1 MSKNQSSFKVL
12 SDRDHILMRAGMYIG
27 SISLET
33 VTQLVDFKQ
42 KELKIVPGLL
52 KIINEIIDN
61 SIDEAIRTEFK
72 FANKISVNIDTE
84 NNIVTVTDNGRGIP
98 VVEHNGIYQAEASWT
113 KAKAGTSF
121 SDDRTTIGTN
131 GVGSFATNCFSTSFI
146 GQSCDGTYKITVD
159 CQDNC
164 NADLIRTTKTKS
176 TKNGTSVSF
185 RPDLKRFGIESIT
198 EDHLEVL
205 KDRLFNIQICYPD
218 IQFEFNGTKIK
229 TGNTT
234 QIASR
239 IHQDA
244 LPLSANTD
252 ATKIILAPSGDDQ
265 EFRFTSYVNGLNL
278 TNGGNHIDYIMNNIC
293 NELRPLIKRK
303 WKIEV
308 LPAQIK
314 QHLFLGIWTSG
325 FVNPKFDSQ
334 SKERLTN
341 TQAEISQFFNSLDY
355 AKIAKKIMV
364 TENIIMPM
372 IEAILYK
379 KEQAE
384 KKAAKAALKSSAK
397 IKSDK
402 LVAATNKDPEAMSI
416 FLAEGLCFDENTVV
430 WTSGGIRT
438 GKALKIGD
446 YVMTHNGNIK
456 RIISKSR
463 SLKKGIRVNGRI
475 YSPEHR
481 LYVYNKISDNFEF
494 VAVKD
499 LNKTDFKL
507 LSMLPIEE
515 GLQNHLYIVDKVEG
529 TTNTIS
535 FLNGDLSPITF
546 SDNHDIILFNENGF
560 YVDRIRN
567 VVPRMVMVL

>member
-27 SISLET
+27 SISLES

-84 NNIVTVTDNGRGIP
+84 SNIVTVTDNGRGIP
-98 VVEHNGIYQAEASWT
+98 VVEHNGLYQAEASWT

-146 GQSCDGTYKITVD
+146 GQSCDGTYKVTVD
-159 CQDNC
+159 CQDSC
-164 NADLIRTTKTKS
+164 NPDLIKTTKTKS
-176 TKNGTSVSF
+176 SKNGTTVTF
-185 RPDLKRFGIESIT
+185 KPDLKRFGIETIT

-218 IQFEFNGTKIK
+218 IQFEFNGAKIK
-229 TGNTT
+229 TGNTS

-244 LPLSANTD
+244 LPLSANSDT
-252 ATKIILAPSGDDQ
+252 TKIILAPSGDDQ

-308 LPAQIK
+308 LPANIK

-341 TQAEISQFFNSLDY
+341 TQGEISSFFNSLDY
-355 AKIAKKIMV
+355 NKIAKKIMA

-402 LVAATNKDPEAMSI
+402 LISAVNKNPEEMSI
-416 FLAEGLCFDENTVV
+416 FLAEGLCFDENAFV
-430 WTSGGIRT
+430 WTSNGIRT

-446 YVMTHNGNIK
+446 YVMTHNGNLK

-463 SLKKGIRVNGRI
+463 SLKKGIRLNGRI
-475 YSPEHR
+475 YSSEHK
-481 LYVYNKISDNFEF
+481 LYVYNKVSDEFEF

-499 LNKTDFKL
+499 LNHTDYKL

-529 TTNTIS
+529 NMVS
-535 FLNGDLSPITF
+535 FLNGDLAPITF
-546 SDNHDIILFNENGF
+546 SDNHDIIFFNENGF
-560 YVDRIRN
+560 YVDRIHN
-567 VVPRMVMVL
+567 VIPRMVMVL

>member
-416 FLAEGLCFDENTVV
+416 FLAEGLCFDENAVV

-529 TTNTIS
+529 NTIS

>member
-416 FLAEGLCFDENTVV
+416 FLAEGLCFDENSVV

-463 SLKKGIRVNGRI
+463 SLKKGIRVNGRT

-529 TTNTIS
+529 NTIS

>member
-446 YVMTHNGNIK
+446 YVMTHSGNIK

-529 TTNTIS
+529 NTIS
-535 FLNGDLSPITF
+535 FLNDDLSPITF

>member
-529 TTNTIS
+529 TNTIS

>member
-1 MSKNQSSFKVL
+1 
-12 SDRDHILMRAGMYIG
+12 MRAGMYIG
-27 SISLET
+27 SISLES

-84 NNIVTVTDNGRGIP
+84 SNIVTVTDNGRGIP
-98 VVEHNGIYQAEASWT
+98 VVEHNGLYQAEASWT

-146 GQSCDGTYKITVD
+146 GQSCDGTYRVTVD

-164 NADLIRTTKTKS
+164 NPDLIKTTKTKS
-176 TKNGTSVSF
+176 SKNGTTVTF
-185 RPDLKRFGIESIT
+185 KPDLKRFGIETIT

-218 IQFEFNGTKIK
+218 IQFEFNGAKIK
-229 TGNTT
+229 TGNTS

-244 LPLSANTD
+244 LPLSANSDT
-252 ATKIILAPSGDDQ
+252 TKIILAPSGDDQ

-355 AKIAKKIMV
+355 NKIAKKIMA

-402 LVAATNKDPEAMSI
+402 LISAVNKNPEEMSI
-416 FLAEGLCFDENTVV
+416 FLAEGLCFDENALV
-430 WTSGGIRT
+430 WTSNGIRT

-446 YVMTHNGNIK
+446 YVMTHNGNLK

-463 SLKKGIRVNGRI
+463 SIKKGIRLNGRI
-475 YSPEHR
+475 YSSNHK
-481 LYVYNKISDNFEF
+481 LYVYNKLSDDFEF

-499 LNKTDFKL
+499 LNRTNYKL

-529 TTNTIS
+529 NTVS
-535 FLNGDLSPITF
+535 FLNGDLAPIAF
-546 SDNHDIILFNENGF
+546 SDSHDIILFNESGF
-560 YVDRIRN
+560 YVDKIYS
-567 VVPRMVMVL
+567 VIPRMIMVL

>member
-355 AKIAKKIMV
+355 AKIAKKIMA

-529 TTNTIS
+529 TNTIS

>member
-1 MSKNQSSFKVL
+1 
-12 SDRDHILMRAGMYIG
+12 MRAGMYIG
-27 SISLET
+27 STSLET
-33 VTQLVDFKQ
+33 INQFINFKQ
-42 KELKIVPGLL
+42 SELKVVPGLL

-72 FANKISVNIDTE
+72 FANKISINIDTE
-84 NNIVTVTDNGRGIP
+84 KNIISVSDNGRGIP

-146 GQSCDGTYKITVD
+146 GESCDGKEKITVD

-164 NADLIRTTKTKS
+164 NPDLIRTTKTKS
-176 TKNGTSVSF
+176 TKNGTTVTF
-185 RPDLKRFGIESIT
+185 KPDLKRFGLSEIT
-198 EDHLEVL
+198 EDHLIVL
-205 KDRLFNIQICYPD
+205 KDRLYNVQICYPE
-218 IQFEFNGTKIK
+218 IQFEFNKEKIK
-229 TGNTT
+229 TGTT
-234 QIASR
+234 AQIASR
-239 IHQDA
+239 IHSDA
-244 LPLSANTD
+244 LPLSSNMD
-252 ATKIILAPSGDDQ
+252 ITKIILAPSGDDQ
-265 EFRFTSYVNGLNL
+265 EFRYVSYVNGLNL
-278 TNGGNHIDYIMNNIC
+278 INGGSHIDYIMNNIC
-293 NELRPLIKRK
+293 NELRPMIKRK

-308 LPAQIK
+308 VPSQIK

-325 FVNPKFDSQ
+325 FTNPKFDSQ

-341 TQAEISQFFNSLDY
+341 TQAEISGFFNSLDY
-355 AKIAKKIMV
+355 PKIAKKIIS
-364 TENIIMPM
+364 TDNIIMPM
-372 IEAILYK
+372 IEAILYR

-402 LVAATNKDPEAMSI
+402 LIPAVNKNPEEMSI
-416 FLAEGLCFDENTVV
+416 FLAEGLCFDENVLV
-430 WTSGGIRT
+430 WTNTGIKSG
-438 GKALKIGD
+438 KSLQIGD
-446 YVMTHNGNIK
+446 YVMTHNGNLK

-463 SLKKGIRVNGRI
+463 SLKKGIRLNGKI

-499 LNKTDFKL
+499 LNKNNFKL

-515 GLQNHLYIVDKVEG
+515 GLVNHLYIINKVDS
-529 TTNTIS
+529 NTVS
-535 FLNGDLSPITF
+535 FLNGKPSITF
-546 SDNHDIILFNENGF
+546 SDSHDIILFNEHGF
-560 YVDRIRN
+560 YVDRIKN
-567 VVPRMVMVL
+567 IVPGMVIVI

>member
-27 SISLET
+27 SISLES

-84 NNIVTVTDNGRGIP
+84 SNIVTVTDNGRGIP
-98 VVEHNGIYQAEASWT
+98 VVEHNGLYQAEASWT

-146 GQSCDGTYKITVD
+146 GQSCDGTYKVTVD
-159 CQDNC
+159 CQDSC
-164 NADLIRTTKTKS
+164 NPDLIKTTKTKS
-176 TKNGTSVSF
+176 SKNGTTVTF
-185 RPDLKRFGIESIT
+185 KPDLKRFGIETIT

-218 IQFEFNGTKIK
+218 IQFEFNGAKIK
-229 TGNTT
+229 TGNTS

-244 LPLSANTD
+244 LPLSANSDT
-252 ATKIILAPSGDDQ
+252 TKIILAPSGDDQ

-308 LPAQIK
+308 LPANIK

-341 TQAEISQFFNSLDY
+341 TQGEISSFFNSLDY
-355 AKIAKKIMV
+355 NKIAKKIMA

-402 LVAATNKDPEAMSI
+402 LISAVNKNPEEMSI
-416 FLAEGLCFDENTVV
+416 FLAEGLCFDENAFV
-430 WTSGGIRT
+430 WTSNGIRT

-446 YVMTHNGNIK
+446 YVMTHNGNLK

-463 SLKKGIRVNGRI
+463 SLKKGIRLNGRI
-475 YSPEHR
+475 YSAEHK
-481 LYVYNKISDNFEF
+481 LYVYNKVSDEFEF

-499 LNKTDFKL
+499 LNHTDYKL

-529 TTNTIS
+529 NMVS
-535 FLNGDLSPITF
+535 FLNGDLAPITF
-546 SDNHDIILFNENGF
+546 SDNHDIIFFNENGF
-560 YVDRIRN
+560 YVDRIHN
-567 VVPRMVMVL
+567 VIPRMVMVL

>member
-27 SISLET
+27 SISLES

-84 NNIVTVTDNGRGIP
+84 SNIVTVTDNGRGIP
-98 VVEHNGIYQAEASWT
+98 VVEHNGLYQAEASWT

-146 GQSCDGTYKITVD
+146 GQSCDGTYRVTVD

-164 NADLIRTTKTKS
+164 NPDLIKTTKTKS
-176 TKNGTSVSF
+176 SKNGTTVTF
-185 RPDLKRFGIESIT
+185 KPDLKRFGIETIT
-198 EDHLEVL
+198 EEHLEVL

-218 IQFEFNGTKIK
+218 IQFEFNGAKIK
-229 TGNTT
+229 TGNTS

-244 LPLSANTD
+244 LPLSANSDT
-252 ATKIILAPSGDDQ
+252 TKIILAPSGDDQ

-341 TQAEISQFFNSLDY
+341 TQAEISSFFNSLDY
-355 AKIAKKIMV
+355 NKIAKKIMA

-402 LVAATNKDPEAMSI
+402 LISAVNKNPEEMSI
-416 FLAEGLCFDENTVV
+416 FLAEGLSALSSFLPSRDPSKHAGYALRGKVMNTHGMKREEVALNKELAELLSIIGLDLYSTQINEDPKDLFELEYEGESFIV
-430 WTSGGIRT
+430 AYNDSIITKSG
-438 GKALKIGD
+438 KQL
-446 YVMTHNGNIK
+446 
-456 RIISKSR
+456 
-463 SLKKGIRVNGRI
+463 RVNELQTLKEGRM
-475 YSPEHR
+475 ST
-481 LYVYNKISDNFEF
+481 L
-494 VAVKD
+494 
-499 LNKTDFKL
+499 T
-507 LSMLPIEE
+507 
-515 GLQNHLYIVDKVEG
+515 
-529 TTNTIS
+529 
-535 FLNGDLSPITF
+535 
-546 SDNHDIILFNENGF
+546 
-560 YVDRIRN
+560 
-567 VVPRMVMVL
+567 

>member
-27 SISLET
+27 SISLES

-84 NNIVTVTDNGRGIP
+84 SNIVTVTDNGRGIP
-98 VVEHNGIYQAEASWT
+98 VVEHNGLYQAEASWT

-146 GQSCDGTYKITVD
+146 GQSCDGTYKVIVD

-164 NADLIRTTKTKS
+164 NPDLIKTTKTKS
-176 TKNGTSVSF
+176 SKNGTTVTF
-185 RPDLKRFGIESIT
+185 KPDLKRFGIETIT

-218 IQFEFNGTKIK
+218 IQFEFNGAKIK
-229 TGNTT
+229 TGNTS

-244 LPLSANTD
+244 LPLSANSDT
-252 ATKIILAPSGDDQ
+252 TKIILAPSGDDQ

-355 AKIAKKIMV
+355 NKIAKKIMA

-402 LVAATNKDPEAMSI
+402 LISAVNKNPEEMSI
-416 FLAEGLCFDENTVV
+416 FLAEGLSALSSFLPSRDPSKHAGYALRGKVMNTHGMKREEVALNKELAELLSIIGLDLYSTQINEDPKDLFELEYEGESFIV
-430 WTSGGIRT
+430 APNDIIIDTKSG
-438 GKALKIGD
+438 KQL
-446 YVMTHNGNIK
+446 
-456 RIISKSR
+456 
-463 SLKKGIRVNGRI
+463 RVNELQTLKEGRM
-475 YSPEHR
+475 ST
-481 LYVYNKISDNFEF
+481 L
-494 VAVKD
+494 
-499 LNKTDFKL
+499 T
-507 LSMLPIEE
+507 
-515 GLQNHLYIVDKVEG
+515 
-529 TTNTIS
+529 
-535 FLNGDLSPITF
+535 
-546 SDNHDIILFNENGF
+546 
-560 YVDRIRN
+560 
-567 VVPRMVMVL
+567 

>member
-1 MSKNQSSFKVL
+1 
-12 SDRDHILMRAGMYIG
+12 MRAGMYIG
-27 SISLET
+27 SISLES

-84 NNIVTVTDNGRGIP
+84 SNIVTVTDNGRGIP
-98 VVEHNGIYQAEASWT
+98 VVEHNGLYQAEASWT

-146 GQSCDGTYKITVD
+146 GQSCDGTYKVTVD

-164 NADLIRTTKTKS
+164 NPDLIKTTKTKS
-176 TKNGTSVSF
+176 SKNGTTVTF
-185 RPDLKRFGIESIT
+185 KPDLKRFGIETIT

-218 IQFEFNGTKIK
+218 IQFEFNGAKIK
-229 TGNTT
+229 TGNTS

-244 LPLSANTD
+244 LPLSANSDT
-252 ATKIILAPSGDDQ
+252 TKIILAPSGDDQ

-355 AKIAKKIMV
+355 NKIAKKIMA

-402 LVAATNKDPEAMSI
+402 LISAVNKNPEEMSI
-416 FLAEGLCFDENTVV
+416 FLAEGLCFDENALV
-430 WTSGGIRT
+430 WTSNGIRT

-446 YVMTHNGNIK
+446 YVMTHNGNLK

-463 SLKKGIRVNGRI
+463 SIKKGIRLNGRI
-475 YSPEHR
+475 YSPEHK
-481 LYVYNKISDNFEF
+481 LYVYNKLSDDFEF

-499 LNKTDFKL
+499 LNRTNYKL

-529 TTNTIS
+529 NTVS
-535 FLNGDLSPITF
+535 FLNGDLAPITF
-546 SDNHDIILFNENGF
+546 SDNHDIILFNESGF
-560 YVDRIRN
+560 YVDKIHN
-567 VVPRMVMVL
+567 VIPRMVMVL

>member
-27 SISLET
+27 SISLES

-84 NNIVTVTDNGRGIP
+84 SNIVTVTDNGRGIP
-98 VVEHNGIYQAEASWT
+98 VVEHNGLYQAEASWT

-146 GQSCDGTYKITVD
+146 GQSCDGTYRVTVD

-164 NADLIRTTKTKS
+164 NPDLIKTTKTKS
-176 TKNGTSVSF
+176 SKNGTTVTF
-185 RPDLKRFGIESIT
+185 KPDLKRFGIETIT

-218 IQFEFNGTKIK
+218 MQFEFNGAKIK
-229 TGNTT
+229 TGNTS

-244 LPLSANTD
+244 LPLSANSDT
-252 ATKIILAPSGDDQ
+252 TKIILAPSGDDQ

-355 AKIAKKIMV
+355 NKIAKKIMA

-402 LVAATNKDPEAMSI
+402 LISAVNKNPEEMSI
-416 FLAEGLCFDENTVV
+416 FLAEGLCFDENALV
-430 WTSGGIRT
+430 WTSNGIRT

-446 YVMTHNGNIK
+446 YVMTHNGNLK

-463 SLKKGIRVNGRI
+463 SIKKGIRLNGRI
-475 YSPEHR
+475 YSNNHK
-481 LYVYNKISDNFEF
+481 LYVYNKLSDDFEF

-499 LNKTDFKL
+499 LNCTNYKL

-529 TTNTIS
+529 NTVS
-535 FLNGDLSPITF
+535 FLNGDLAPITF
-546 SDNHDIILFNENGF
+546 SDNHDIILFNESGF
-560 YVDRIRN
+560 YVDKIHS
-567 VVPRMVMVL
+567 VIPRMIMVL

>member
-27 SISLET
+27 SISLES

-84 NNIVTVTDNGRGIP
+84 SNIVTVTDNGRGIP
-98 VVEHNGIYQAEASWT
+98 VVEHNGLYQAEASWT

-146 GQSCDGTYKITVD
+146 GQSCDGTYKVTVD

-164 NADLIRTTKTKS
+164 NPDLIKTTKTKS
-176 TKNGTSVSF
+176 SKNGTTVTF
-185 RPDLKRFGIESIT
+185 KPDLKRFGIETIT

-218 IQFEFNGTKIK
+218 IQFEFNGAKIK
-229 TGNTT
+229 TGNTS

-244 LPLSANTD
+244 LPLSANSDT
-252 ATKIILAPSGDDQ
+252 TKIILAPSGDDQ

-355 AKIAKKIMV
+355 NKIAKKIMA

-402 LVAATNKDPEAMSI
+402 LISAVNKNPEEMSI
-416 FLAEGLCFDENTVV
+416 FLAEGLCFDENALV
-430 WTSGGIRT
+430 WTSNGIRT

-446 YVMTHNGNIK
+446 YVMTHNGNLK

-463 SLKKGIRVNGRI
+463 SIKKGIRLNGRI
-475 YSPEHR
+475 YSPEHK
-481 LYVYNKISDNFEF
+481 LYVYNKLSDDFEF

-499 LNKTDFKL
+499 LNRTNYKL

-529 TTNTIS
+529 NTVS
-535 FLNGDLSPITF
+535 FLNGDLAPITF
-546 SDNHDIILFNENGF
+546 SDNHDIILFNESGF
-560 YVDRIRN
+560 YVDKIHN
-567 VVPRMVMVL
+567 VIPRMVMVL

>member
-529 TTNTIS
+529 NTIS

>member
-1 MSKNQSSFKVL
+1 
-12 SDRDHILMRAGMYIG
+12 MYIG
-27 SISLET
+27 SISLES

-84 NNIVTVTDNGRGIP
+84 SNIVTVTDNGRGIP
-98 VVEHNGIYQAEASWT
+98 VVEHNGLYQAEASWT

-146 GQSCDGTYKITVD
+146 GQSCDGTYRVTVD

-164 NADLIRTTKTKS
+164 NPDLIKTTKTKS
-176 TKNGTSVSF
+176 SKNGTTVTF
-185 RPDLKRFGIESIT
+185 KPDLKRFGIETIT

-218 IQFEFNGTKIK
+218 IQFEFNGAKIK
-229 TGNTT
+229 TGNTS

-244 LPLSANTD
+244 LPLSANSDT
-252 ATKIILAPSGDDQ
+252 TKIILAPSGDDQ

-355 AKIAKKIMV
+355 NKIAKKIMA

-402 LVAATNKDPEAMSI
+402 LISAVNKNPEEMSI
-416 FLAEGLCFDENTVV
+416 FLAEGLCFDENALV
-430 WTSGGIRT
+430 WTSNGIRT

-446 YVMTHNGNIK
+446 YVMTHNGNLK

-463 SLKKGIRVNGRI
+463 SIKKGIRLNGRI
-475 YSPEHR
+475 YSSNHK
-481 LYVYNKISDNFEF
+481 LYVYNKLSDDFEF

-499 LNKTDFKL
+499 LNRTNYKL

-529 TTNTIS
+529 NTVS
-535 FLNGDLSPITF
+535 FLNGDLAPIAF
-546 SDNHDIILFNENGF
+546 SDSHDIILFNESGF
-560 YVDRIRN
+560 YVDKIYS
-567 VVPRMVMVL
+567 VIPRMIMVL

>member
-1 MSKNQSSFKVL
+1 
-12 SDRDHILMRAGMYIG
+12 MRAGMYIG
-27 SISLET
+27 SISLES

-84 NNIVTVTDNGRGIP
+84 SNIVTVTDNGRGIP
-98 VVEHNGIYQAEASWT
+98 VVEHNGLYQAEASWT

-146 GQSCDGTYKITVD
+146 GQSCDGTYKVTVD

-164 NADLIRTTKTKS
+164 NPDLIKTTKTKS
-176 TKNGTSVSF
+176 SKNGTTVTF
-185 RPDLKRFGIESIT
+185 KPDLKRFGIETIT

-218 IQFEFNGTKIK
+218 IQFEFNGAKIK
-229 TGNTT
+229 TGNTS

-244 LPLSANTD
+244 LPLSANSDT
-252 ATKIILAPSGDDQ
+252 TKIILAPSGDDQ

-341 TQAEISQFFNSLDY
+341 TQAEISSFFNSLDY
-355 AKIAKKIMV
+355 NKIAKKIMA

-402 LVAATNKDPEAMSI
+402 LISAVNKNPEEMSI
-416 FLAEGLCFDENTVV
+416 FLAEGLCFDENALV
-430 WTSGGIRT
+430 WTSNGIRT

-446 YVMTHNGNIK
+446 YVMTHNGNLK

-463 SLKKGIRVNGRI
+463 SIKKGIRLNGRI
-475 YSPEHR
+475 YSPEHK
-481 LYVYNKISDNFEF
+481 LYVYNKLSDDFEF

-499 LNKTDFKL
+499 LNRTNYKL

-529 TTNTIS
+529 NTVS
-535 FLNGDLSPITF
+535 FLNGDLAPITF
-546 SDNHDIILFNENGF
+546 SDNHDIILFNESGF
-560 YVDRIRN
+560 YVDKIHN
-567 VVPRMVMVL
+567 VIPRMVMVL